1 MIYKFKRWV
10 ILPAF
15 AEVIIKADSD
25 EEAIKIHS
33 SLDSKS
39 LTWEQAETVE
49 QRMTYEIV
57 NEQPSD

>member
-15 AEVIIKADSD
+15 AEIIIKADSD
-25 EEAIKIHS
+25 EEAIKIHN

-39 LTWEQAETVE
+39 LTWEQAETVD
-49 QRMTYEIV
+49 QRMTYEII
-57 NEQPSD
+57 NKQQSD

>member
-25 EEAIKIHS
+25 EEAIKIHN
-33 SLDSKS
+33 SLDYKS
-39 LTWEQAETVE
+39 LTWEQAETVD
-49 QRMTYEIV
+49 QRMTYEII
-57 NEQPSD
+57 NEQQSD

>member
-15 AEVIIKADSD
+15 AEIIIKADSD
-25 EEAIKIHS
+25 EEAIKIHN

-39 LTWEQAETVE
+39 LTWEQSETIE
-49 QRMTYEIV
+49 KRMTYEIV
-57 NEQPSD
+57 NEQQSD

>member
-15 AEVIIKADSD
+15 AEIIIKADSD
-25 EEAIKIHS
+25 EEAIKIHN

-39 LTWEQAETVE
+39 LTWEQSETVDK
-49 QRMTYEIV
+49 RMTYEII
-57 NEQPSD
+57 NEQQSD